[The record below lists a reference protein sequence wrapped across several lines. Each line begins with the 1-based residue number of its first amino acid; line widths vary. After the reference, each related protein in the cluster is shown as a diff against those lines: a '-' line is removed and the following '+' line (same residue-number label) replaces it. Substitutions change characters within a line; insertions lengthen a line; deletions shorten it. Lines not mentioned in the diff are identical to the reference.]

1 MLFYKKGLREFLAAC
16 GVRGSSCDTPP
27 CGGVSHEQG
36 GVSHEVVLQ
45 LVEFMGPRHGLLVL
59 MDWRS
64 MRPWELFYKKC
75 LREFLGACRV
85 RGTSANTVAQDAVFA
100 EGGVEGP
107 HRFVFD
113 LETISQ
119 HEKAAGRPKR
129 LSGHPR
135 RLSGRPR

>member
-16 GVRGSSCDTPP
+16 GVRGASCDTPP

-64 MRPWELFYKKC
+64 MMPWELFYRKG
-75 LREFLGACRV
+75 LREFLAACTV
-85 RGTSANTVAQDAVFA
+85 RGTSCDTPSQDGVSHEVDRVSHDVDRVSQNT
-100 EGGVEGP
+100 P
-107 HRFVFD
+107 
-113 LETISQ
+113 
-119 HEKAAGRPKR
+119 
-129 LSGHPR
+129 
-135 RLSGRPR
+135 